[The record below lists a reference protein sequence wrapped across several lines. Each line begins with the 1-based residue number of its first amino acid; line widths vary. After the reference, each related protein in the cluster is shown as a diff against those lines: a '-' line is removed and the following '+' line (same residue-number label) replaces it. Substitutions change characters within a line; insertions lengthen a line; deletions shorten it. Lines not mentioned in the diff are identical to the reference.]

1 MPGMEVVAPR
11 AAFYAMPRVT
21 LPAGRTDEDFVL
33 GLLRAKGILCVHGSG
48 FGLPADGGYF
58 RVVFLASPAEL
69 NAIYDDVADYARE
82 FQSS

>member
-1 MPGMEVVAPR
+1 MEVVAPQ

-82 FQSS
+82 FQSA